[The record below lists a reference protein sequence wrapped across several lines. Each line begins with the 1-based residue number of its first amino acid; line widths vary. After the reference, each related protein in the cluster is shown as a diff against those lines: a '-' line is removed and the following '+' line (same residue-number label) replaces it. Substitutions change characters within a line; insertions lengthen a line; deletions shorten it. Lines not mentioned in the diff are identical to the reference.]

1 MKNIQEVFDRIQETR
16 HEQWTIKAMQKDAL
30 DSSKEYQEIV
40 DKLKKLKIQK
50 KEIEDQ
56 VNADLGKEWEKLDLL
71 KLHLREDKEMLADI
85 AISTLMKGET
95 VKVTDKN
102 KADYDPVFSVTFRKA
117 SEVRKEN

>member
-1 MKNIQEVFDRIQETR
+1 MKNIQEVFDRIEQTR
-16 HEQWTIKAMQKDAL
+16 HEQWLIKAMQKDSL
-30 DSSKEYQEIV
+30 DNSKEYQEIV

-56 VNADLGKEWEKLDLL
+56 INADLGKEWEKLDLL

-102 KADYDPVFSVTFRKA
+102 KADYEPVFSVRFRKA
-117 SEVRKEN
+117 NEVRKED